1 MTKVLLTL
9 ADMMWTVPLLLIVA
23 SSANGA
29 AGNSSKP
36 YGGILQGSV
45 PYSPLPP
52 SPGYQSNATFNP
64 MGMEHVYK
72 ITNTFL
78 DIIQREAV
86 MPKGKALQMANDSR
100 VNK

>member
-9 ADMMWTVPLLLIVA
+9 AGMMWTVPLLLIVA
-23 SSANGA
+23 STANGA

-36 YGGILQGSV
+36 YGGILQSSV

-52 SPGYQSNATFNP
+52 NPGYQSNATFNP
-64 MGMEHVYK
+64 KGMEHVYK

-86 MPKGKALQMANDSR
+86 MPKGRALQIANA
-100 VNK
+100 